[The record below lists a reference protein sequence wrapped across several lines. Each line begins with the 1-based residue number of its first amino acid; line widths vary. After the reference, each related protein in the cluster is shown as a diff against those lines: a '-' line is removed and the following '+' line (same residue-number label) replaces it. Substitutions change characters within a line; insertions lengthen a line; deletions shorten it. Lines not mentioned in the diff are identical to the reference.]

1 MASATVLAMLKYL
14 NYRKTGRIF
23 ICLGTASVNELD
35 ICGIVATVILIGVDF
50 VGLKKDNFSTYQIK
64 KGKILATYK
73 RSTG

>member
-23 ICLGTASVNELD
+23 TCLGTASVNELD

-50 VGLKKDNFSTYQIK
+50 VGLKRDNFITYQIK
-64 KGKILATYK
+64 KRKILATYK
-73 RSTG
+73 RNTG

>member
-1 MASATVLAMLKYL
+1 MLKYL

-73 RSTG
+73 RNTG